1 VKVKISYTTDTDNIP
16 VIIGSLAKE
25 AQSTASKVVELCN
38 KISTNGDHGI
48 DSLNKTAE
56 VKQLSAEI
64 VEYASDMEGI
74 LSAFLV
80 NFAPKNTGNANEQQK
95 EQQKEQTETNT
106 EVPMP
111 QGVPSQLGDI
121 ANKIDQL
128 KKLAA
133 GQEVPDVK
141 L

>member
-1 VKVKISYTTDTDNIP
+1 MKVKISYTTDTDNIP

>member
-1 VKVKISYTTDTDNIP
+1 MKVKISYTTDTDNIP

-25 AQSTASKVVELCN
+25 AQSTSSKVVELCN

-80 NFAPKNTGNANEQQK
+80 NFAPKNTSNTN

-111 QGVPSQLGDI
+111 QGVPGQLGDI
-121 ANKIDQL
+121 ANKIEQL

>member
-1 VKVKISYTTDTDNIP
+1 MKVKISYTTDTDNIP

-25 AQSTASKVVELCN
+25 AQSTASRVVELCN

-80 NFAPKNTGNANEQQK
+80 NFAPKNTNNANQHQ
-95 EQQKEQTETNT
+95 EQTETNT
-106 EVPMP
+106 AASTD
-111 QGVPSQLGDI
+111 GVPSQLGDI
-121 ANKIDQL
+121 ANKIEQL

-133 GQEVPDVK
+133 GQEVSDVK

>member
-1 VKVKISYTTDTDNIP
+1 MKVKISYTTDTDNIP

-80 NFAPKNTGNANEQQK
+80 NFAPKNTSNTN

-111 QGVPSQLGDI
+111 QGVPGQLGDI
-121 ANKIDQL
+121 ANKIEQL

>member
-80 NFAPKNTGNANEQQK
+80 NFAPKNTSNTN

-111 QGVPSQLGDI
+111 QGVPGQLGDI
-121 ANKIDQL
+121 ANKIEQL

>member
-1 VKVKISYTTDTDNIP
+1 MKVKISYTTDTDNIP

-25 AQSTASKVVELCN
+25 AQSTASRVVELCN

-80 NFAPKNTGNANEQQK
+80 NFAPKNTNNANQQ
-95 EQQKEQTETNT
+95 QEQTETNT
-106 EVPMP
+106 AASTD
-111 QGVPSQLGDI
+111 GVPSQLGDI
-121 ANKIDQL
+121 ANKIEQL

-133 GQEVPDVK
+133 GQEVSDVK